1 MDDTKIVDLYLSRD
15 ESAIART
22 ADKYGKRLY
31 SLAYSI
37 TDDKQSAE
45 ECENDTYM
53 KAWDTIPPNEPRD
66 YLYAFLGRITRHI
79 ALNLCRDRKRLKR
92 SALIC
97 ELDTEMDECIPSPDD
112 TECRVDSIVL
122 GDTING
128 FLGELDKQKRNI
140 FVRRYWFLDSVE
152 NIAKRYSVSEAKVK
166 SVLFRCRKKLREHL
180 IKEGFNL

>member
-1 MDDTKIVDLYLSRD
+1 MDDNKIVDLYLSRD

-31 SLAYSI
+31 SLAYGI

-53 KAWDTIPPNEPRD
+53 KAWDSIPPNEPRD

-79 ALNLCRDRKRLKR
+79 ALNLCRDRKRIKR

-97 ELDTEMDECIPSPDD
+97 ELDAEMDECIPSPDG

-122 GDTING
+122 GDAING
-128 FLGELDKQKRNI
+128 FLDELDGQKRNI

-152 NIAKRYSVSEAKVK
+152 DISRRYSVSEAKVK
-166 SVLFRCRKKLREHL
+166 SVLLRCRKKLREHL
-180 IKEGFNL
+180 IKEGFSL